1 MTQLN
6 QQVSAVTREVVET
19 GEPVEV
25 TNRGQVVLRL
35 MPAAT
40 ASDGP
45 LAALVRDGRATPPR
59 HRHEPGRRRGRV
71 ELSRDLDDL
80 LGETNADADL

>member
-6 QQVSAVTREVVET
+6 QQISAVTREVVET

-35 MPAAT
+35 MPAVP
-40 ASDGP
+40 ASEGP
-45 LAALVRDGRATPPR
+45 LTGLVSKGLATPPR
-59 HRHEPGRRRGRV
+59 RRHDPGRSRGRV

-80 LGETNADADL
+80 LDEVNADADL